1 MSVKYDWENP
11 AVIKKG
17 KEDGHVI
24 AMPYDAP
31 EKALERG
38 DSPYKLSL
46 NGKWKFHWQMGLE
59 NIPEN
64 FYGKDF
70 EDSSWDEITVPSV
83 WQMQGY
89 SKPFYYASTFSRAFS
104 MKKSKIPYIKHD
116 LQEIGIYRRT
126 FTVPADWDGREIFLH
141 FGAAKSALVVYVNG
155 EFVGYSQGS
164 MTPHEFDIT
173 KYLVSGENQV
183 TAQIFRYSDGSYLE
197 DQDMWSLCGIYREVY
212 LFAEPKAAL
221 RDFFVKPVLDAEY
234 KNADIFTQMTVVNY
248 GSESKD
254 VKVKAVLLDD
264 GKELVLGE
272 EDVTL
277 GAGEKKE
284 FNFTALMES
293 PKKWSSEHPNLYNVL
308 LSVESDG
315 KTTYKSI
322 RTGFKKVEIVGE
334 KILVNGQ
341 PLMIRG
347 TNRHDFDPDNGW
359 AVPRERF
366 VQDLSLMK
374 RCNINAIRTSHY
386 PDDPYFYDLCDEY
399 GFWVMDECD
408 LESHGVRRK
417 GVPGSNPVWTEACV
431 DRMERMVLRD
441 RNHPC
446 IFMWSLGNEAGDGSN
461 FMEMRKAALRLDDT
475 RKIHYEGDFDL
486 TKSDVISRMYPVE
499 DQMYKL
505 GHKEPLTIGWFDN
518 IANQLAADNKPIS
531 ADKYE
536 GKPVLMCE
544 YAHAMENSLGN
555 FQEYMDDFE
564 KYDNMCGGFIWDFV
578 DQAIRVKAE
587 DGDHWLYGTDYS
599 ENDNKWWTLPINT
612 TALTGSNTYFC
623 ANGIVAADRK
633 PHPSYYEVKKVYAEV
648 KVLDKDSANGVV
660 TFRNKQL
667 FSDLSDFEV
676 TWKITADGEE
686 VESGVLDEKAYSD
699 IAPLSDRDVT
709 IPFDKSKFPEKG
721 EIVLTVS
728 FLTKSDKPWAK
739 AGYEQAWDQFVLR
752 ESKAPAVS
760 DKTEKVTVSKT
771 GSDVSVSG
779 SNWQAEIKDGA
790 LASLVYGG
798 KELLKTPMRPSYYRA
813 LTDNDIDY
821 LNFTVPLIPF
831 HPLYRWKRTAKKIC
845 AKSVNVVNKGN
856 GAVAVTVIWNAP
868 LMKDVKT
875 EYVFHENGRIDVTHS
890 GTPSALD
897 MLKFGTQMGL
907 KKEYCNAK
915 WYGRGPHETYCDRK
929 TGGKIA
935 VHEMSVADLEHHYM
949 RPQEN
954 ANRTDVRTLSLTN
967 DNGEGIKVTGLS
979 APFYFSAWH
988 YTVEELDNA
997 EHIHELP
1004 HKDITTLN
1012 IDHLQRGVGGDM
1024 PGSACLR
1031 EPYIMHKGTPY
1042 SYSFSIEPVK

>member
-59 NIPEN
+59 NIPAN

-70 EDSSWDEITVPSV
+70 ADSDWDEITVPSV

-234 KNADIFTQMTVVNY
+234 KNADVFTQMTVVNY
-248 GSESKD
+248 GGESKD
-254 VKVKAVLLDD
+254 VKVKAVLLDE
-264 GKELVLGE
+264 GKELLLGE
-272 EDVTL
+272 EEAKL

-315 KTTYKSI
+315 KTTYKCI

-399 GFWVMDECD
+399 GF
-408 LESHGVRRK
+408 
-417 GVPGSNPVWTEACV
+417 
-431 DRMERMVLRD
+431 
-441 RNHPC
+441 
-446 IFMWSLGNEAGDGSN
+446 
-461 FMEMRKAALRLDDT
+461 
-475 RKIHYEGDFDL
+475 
-486 TKSDVISRMYPVE
+486 
-499 DQMYKL
+499 
-505 GHKEPLTIGWFDN
+505 
-518 IANQLAADNKPIS
+518 
-531 ADKYE
+531 
-536 GKPVLMCE
+536 
-544 YAHAMENSLGN
+544 
-555 FQEYMDDFE
+555 
-564 KYDNMCGGFIWDFV
+564 
-578 DQAIRVKAE
+578 
-587 DGDHWLYGTDYS
+587 
-599 ENDNKWWTLPINT
+599 
-612 TALTGSNTYFC
+612 
-623 ANGIVAADRK
+623 
-633 PHPSYYEVKKVYAEV
+633 
-648 KVLDKDSANGVV
+648 
-660 TFRNKQL
+660 
-667 FSDLSDFEV
+667 
-676 TWKITADGEE
+676 
-686 VESGVLDEKAYSD
+686 
-699 IAPLSDRDVT
+699 
-709 IPFDKSKFPEKG
+709 
-721 EIVLTVS
+721 
-728 FLTKSDKPWAK
+728 
-739 AGYEQAWDQFVLR
+739 
-752 ESKAPAVS
+752 
-760 DKTEKVTVSKT
+760 
-771 GSDVSVSG
+771 
-779 SNWQAEIKDGA
+779 
-790 LASLVYGG
+790 
-798 KELLKTPMRPSYYRA
+798 
-813 LTDNDIDY
+813 
-821 LNFTVPLIPF
+821 
-831 HPLYRWKRTAKKIC
+831 
-845 AKSVNVVNKGN
+845 
-856 GAVAVTVIWNAP
+856 
-868 LMKDVKT
+868 
-875 EYVFHENGRIDVTHS
+875 
-890 GTPSALD
+890 
-897 MLKFGTQMGL
+897 
-907 KKEYCNAK
+907 
-915 WYGRGPHETYCDRK
+915 
-929 TGGKIA
+929 
-935 VHEMSVADLEHHYM
+935 
-949 RPQEN
+949 
-954 ANRTDVRTLSLTN
+954 
-967 DNGEGIKVTGLS
+967 
-979 APFYFSAWH
+979 
-988 YTVEELDNA
+988 
-997 EHIHELP
+997 
-1004 HKDITTLN
+1004 
-1012 IDHLQRGVGGDM
+1012 
-1024 PGSACLR
+1024 
-1031 EPYIMHKGTPY
+1031 
-1042 SYSFSIEPVK
+1042 